1 MNFRGPD
8 STLNGKGE
16 GIYSAHNVLLKLFY
30 NLRNTSHLLEK
41 AISTHIVTCKSCKTI
56 QVAS

>member
-8 STLNGKGE
+8 STLNGKRK

-30 NLRNTSHLLEK
+30 NLPNTSHLLEE
-41 AISTHIVTCKSCKTI
+41 AINAHIVTCKSCKTI